1 MATGFNLNRGSGVYG
16 DFSDMIQA
24 GENLSSQ
31 EQQQLVEEDL
41 AVTLPSSMPSS
52 MSTSQEISDLSD
64 SQEITIIIIQMCAAT
79 LSLIGSSIIVFKIL
93 RTLAKQKRTTP
104 YDRIILG
111 LSSCDILASITY
123 ALGPFLLSRDTSQR
137 VWAFGTDKS
146 CQMLGFLMQLSGLWA
161 IWFNCILS
169 FYYLLTVRFRVKRST
184 LRRKYE
190 LWMHLPGII
199 FFPVTAATGYFA
211 GWYGEQALTMMC
223 WVRNGRFA
231 ELVAYI
237 YGAIPM
243 VVTFLSLVVNNIVI
257 YVYVRRSLT
266 STPEQSTHFKASA
279 TTAASTDN
287 DEEDEEE
294 EEDFNIGVSATSI
307 PNASIDVGES
317 NSATEDIFEMTEVQ
331 KRLTS
336 ETAVQGFL
344 YVASFLLT
352 ATPVFAIQVLDGSFG
367 FEEDDQGKIYWL
379 LVVNAIFQPLQGFF
393 NVFIYVKPSYS
404 RFRASDPSQPKWAV
418 LKRALFDPNIPKM
431 KSVMGTTVGGGALTS
446 ASAAERK
453 RSKVRASGSRM
464 VMSGEIENVEEGAVG
479 EENRVW
485 VTLQH

>member
-16 DFSDMIQA
+16 GFSDMIQA

-294 EEDFNIGVSATSI
+294 EENFNIGVSATSI

-464 VMSGEIENVEEGAVG
+464 VMSGEIENVEEGAAG
-479 EENRVW
+479 EENRAW